1 MHPIAHVVAGA
12 CALALIIAA
21 PICGAAPLP
30 AKFDALAAPHF
41 AASAPGATVVVLQ
54 AEQLLLR
61 KAYGLANVE
70 LKVPMRADYVFRI
83 GSISKTFT
91 AVALMQLVDR
101 GKLLLAAPIS
111 RYLPSSPPSWSKIT
125 VEHLLVHA
133 SGIPDLEGAPSFATF
148 QTQSRTLDEVI
159 AYFRDEPLDFAPG
172 SRTRYSSSGYIVLG
186 KLIEAVSDQSY
197 GQYLQDH
204 IVRRLGL
211 RHTALGS
218 DTAIVPGMATGYQNA
233 AKKPGYLSMTV
244 PHAAGAL
251 ISSADDLARFTLAL
265 HNGKLLSASS
275 YERMVRPYRT
285 STGVQSAFASGLYL
299 RYLHGKTMM
308 GHNGAIEGF
317 STDVEYEADSKT
329 VVVVLQ
335 NTMDN
340 PDSARR
346 LAKHLVALALGKPLQ
361 APRAV
366 AVDSKLLEALA
377 GTYPSAS

>member
-218 DTAIVPGMATGYQNA
+218 DTAIVPGMATG
-233 AKKPGYLSMTV
+233 LLT
-244 PHAAGAL
+244 L
-251 ISSADDLARFTLAL
+251 I
-265 HNGKLLSASS
+265 
-275 YERMVRPYRT
+275 
-285 STGVQSAFASGLYL
+285 
-299 RYLHGKTMM
+299 
-308 GHNGAIEGF
+308 
-317 STDVEYEADSKT
+317 EY
-329 VVVVLQ
+329 
-335 NTMDN
+335 
-340 PDSARR
+340 
-346 LAKHLVALALGKPLQ
+346 
-361 APRAV
+361 
-366 AVDSKLLEALA
+366 
-377 GTYPSAS
+377 